1 MPRIA
6 RVVAVCY
13 PHHVTQRGNNREW
26 VFLDDEDKT
35 FYLSA
40 LERYSK
46 KYNLRLWAYCLMN
59 NHVHLLAVPDEPDS
73 LAKSIGTTNLVYSQY
88 FNRKQKRSG
97 RIWQNRFFSC
107 TVDCDSYLWTV
118 ARYIERNPVRAGM
131 VDHPLAYRWSS
142 ARASVEGRG
151 NSALRIADWLEAA
164 ERESYATFLSRP
176 DYDAETIRQ
185 ATTTGRPL
193 GTDLFILRMEALTG
207 RRLRA
212 DQPGRPRGKED

>member
-59 NHVHLLAVPDEPDS
+59 NHVHHREVSRVFSTGFKSLLSPFAALQKNISDDQHRVDKKGFSEFS
-73 LAKSIGTTNLVYSQY
+73 LEQGV
-88 FNRKQKRSG
+88 
-97 RIWQNRFFSC
+97 C
-107 TVDCDSYLWTV
+107 
-118 ARYIERNPVRAGM
+118 
-131 VDHPLAYRWSS
+131 
-142 ARASVEGRG
+142 
-151 NSALRIADWLEAA
+151 A
-164 ERESYATFLSRP
+164 E
-176 DYDAETIRQ
+176 
-185 ATTTGRPL
+185 
-193 GTDLFILRMEALTG
+193 
-207 RRLRA
+207 
-212 DQPGRPRGKED
+212 